1 MGSWCN
7 CKMRGTLR
15 LLRVTWETKM
25 YLNLKN
31 SEFCKRV
38 TTRKTGLCGDWP
50 FLGQIYRQKKQ
61 NTRPATHK
69 ESSRWE
75 KIVSFGTKFSVTP
88 LCVWIYSLFH
98 QLQRAPTK
106 QPHCKRLIKSHSAS
120 HLLYSVSLKW
130 LSNQGFPSSL
140 FFILLINI
148 RLCAEKAL
156 C

>member
-1 MGSWCN
+1 
-7 CKMRGTLR
+7 MRGTLR

-31 SEFCKRV
+31 SDFCKRV
-38 TTRKTGLCGDWP
+38 TTRSTGLRGDWL
-50 FLGQIYRQKKQ
+50 FLGSNLQTEKAK
-61 NTRPATHK
+61 HK
-69 ESSRWE
+69 ASYTQGIQQLGKDCLFWD
-75 KIVSFGTKFSVTP
+75 KILSYAIM
-88 LCVWIYSLFH
+88 CMDSLFH

-120 HLLYSVSLKW
+120 HLLYSVSLKC

-148 RLCAEKAL
+148 
-156 C
+156 